1 MHGGELTSIQKR
13 KGGVKREEI
22 YIFKQINI
30 YCLSLKYAPPVNE
43 PKSEEKVVVVVAKTF
58 QKEETPVVHFC
69 FTPMWLHI
77 SAPARSG
84 RLGRGKRGKRGPSP
98 GGVTAFCHTACS
110 TGTTR

>member
-1 MHGGELTSIQKR
+1 MHGGELTAIQKR
-13 KGGVKREEI
+13 KGGVKKKI

-30 YCLSLKYAPPVNE
+30 YRLSLKYAPPVNE
-43 PKSEEKVVVVVAKTF
+43 PKSEEKVVGAVAKTS

-69 FTPMWLHI
+69 FTPTWLHI

-84 RLGRGKRGKRGPSP
+84 RLGRGKRGEGPSP

-110 TGTTR
+110 TSTTR